1 MKQNNNIKE
10 LFLSEL
16 KKFTRDEE
24 VGPKLIKFCEYI
36 DKSNKLHN
44 LTSIKKL
51 DDMLIKHVLDSLSIK
66 YLINGENILDIGSG
80 AGLPGI
86 PLALTLPKKNFLLLD
101 SNNKKI
107 IFLNHVKI
115 NLDIMNASALHETIE
130 SLKTDTSFDTVICRS
145 FAKLT
150 KIYSNSIKHLVK
162 DGTIIAMKGKYPKQ
176 ELDELVEFDKNVV
189 FEVEKLK
196 VPELSAERHAV
207 IIYKK

>member
-1 MKQNNNIKE
+1 
-10 LFLSEL
+10 
-16 KKFTRDEE
+16 
-24 VGPKLIKFCEYI
+24 
-36 DKSNKLHN
+36 
-44 LTSIKKL
+44 
-51 DDMLIKHVLDSLSIK
+51 
-66 YLINGENILDIGSG
+66 
-80 AGLPGI
+80 
-86 PLALTLPKKNFLLLD
+86 
-101 SNNKKI
+101 
-107 IFLNHVKI
+107 
-115 NLDIMNASALHETIE
+115 MNASALHETIE